1 MPMLIVDITGW
12 RPGFKTV
19 SFIKL
24 IRQHGTESL
33 DLAEAKSLVDRLLEG
48 KRFSLNFVS
57 ENEAA
62 SFIHKAERL
71 GAVVEPHDSASA

>member
-1 MPMLIVDITGW
+1 MVIVDVTGW

-48 KRFSLNFVS
+48 KRFSLNFAS
-57 ENEAA
+57 ENEAT
-62 SFIHKAERL
+62 SFVEQAEKL
-71 GAVVEPHDSASA
+71 GAITERQDSAIQ